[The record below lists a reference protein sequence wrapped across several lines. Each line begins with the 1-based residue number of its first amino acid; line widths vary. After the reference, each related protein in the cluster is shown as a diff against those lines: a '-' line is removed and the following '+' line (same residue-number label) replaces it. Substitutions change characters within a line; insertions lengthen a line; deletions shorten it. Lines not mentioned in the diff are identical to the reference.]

1 MTAATERLAGSE
13 GVLRTVLPGGLR
25 VITESLPAVR
35 SAAFGIW
42 AGVGSRDEDPAH
54 AGATHYLEHLLFK
67 GTRRRS
73 ALEISASMD
82 AVGGELNA
90 FTAKEYTCYYAR
102 VLDADLP
109 LAIDVLSD
117 MVTSSLIE
125 PKEVDAE
132 RGVILEEIAMNED
145 DPADLVH
152 EAFSELAFG
161 DTPLGRPI
169 LGTVDSINS
178 ITRDRIAEHYR
189 ARYTPD
195 HLVVAAAGS
204 LDHDHVVELT
214 AAAFGAVLSGQ
225 RAPAGPRLTGP
236 QADGG
241 TATGVRLVSRPVE
254 QANIVLGCAGLAR
267 NDDRRFALGVLN
279 AALGGGMS
287 SRLFQ
292 EVREKRGLAY
302 SVYSFSS
309 QHAECGQWGIYAG
322 CLPAKTEEVLS
333 ICQDEI
339 AKVIE
344 SGLTD
349 EELDRGKGQLRG
361 SIVLGLEDPSSRMRR
376 LGKSE
381 LVYPRLEPV
390 DEILARI
397 EAVTHDQVREVAA
410 DGAWPAEGA
419 GHRGAVRRR
428 CRVRRGAGELAAAP
442 QYSRLFWLRP
452 ALMPRSGCRGAGR
465 DALFCGACL
474 LRSRLARLS
483 APAVPLTSTRSVPG
497 GWCAASGR
505 RTTRGQ
511 RRS

>member
-1 MTAATERLAGSE
+1 MTAGVTKTISAGN
-13 GVLRTVLPGGLR
+13 GAVRRTVLPGGLR

-67 GTRRRS
+67 GTTKRT
-73 ALEISASMD
+73 ALDISAAMD

-102 VLDADLP
+102 ILDQDLP

-125 PKEVDAE
+125 ARDVDAE

-152 EAFSELAFG
+152 EAFAAQMFG

-178 ITRDRIAEHYR
+178 ISRDRIAEHYR

-195 HLVVAAAGS
+195 SLVVAAAGN
-204 LDHDHVVELT
+204 LDHDQVVELT
-214 AAAFGAVLSGQ
+214 ATAFDSVLASSAVDGTA
-225 RAPAGPRLTGP
+225 APAAPRLGTTEADLGRGTGL
-236 QADGG
+236 
-241 TATGVRLVSRPVE
+241 RLVSRPVE
-254 QANIVLGCAGLAR
+254 QANVVLGCAGLSR
-267 NDDRRFALGVLN
+267 TDRRRFALGVLN

-309 QHAECGQWGIYAG
+309 QHADSGQWGIYAG
-322 CLPAKTEEVLS
+322 CLPAKTEEVLA
-333 ICQDEI
+333 ICQEEI
-339 AKVIE
+339 AKVIA

-361 SIVLGLEDPSSRMRR
+361 SIVLGLEDPSSRMSR

-390 DEILARI
+390 DEILAEI
-397 EAVTHDQVREVAA
+397 DSVSHDGVREIAHTILSQPKA
-410 DGAWPAEGA
+410 L
-419 GHRGAVRRR
+419 AV
-428 CRVRRGAGELAAAP
+428 VGPFDDDDSFAAA
-442 QYSRLFWLRP
+442 L
-452 ALMPRSGCRGAGR
+452 G
-465 DALFCGACL
+465 
-474 LRSRLARLS
+474 
-483 APAVPLTSTRSVPG
+483 
-497 GWCAASGR
+497 
-505 RTTRGQ
+505 
-511 RRS
+511 